1 MMIKNLI
8 KVIINSGIRFF
19 IIITLAA
26 TMANTLAVLMQKGV

>member
-8 KVIINSGIRFF
+8 KVIINSGIRCF